1 MARLVKKRKTARPAP
16 VSGGEARGVREVS
29 GTGRAHRQSADRRQC
44 GIVAPLTAEAL
55 WLLAVREGSRPPIKV
70 LSSKRCLMR
79 ALGTLK
85 NRGLPNM
92 SPASPTPVEGEND
105 RPEHAKPTKIWAGA
119 IIWLAALAIGIGGLY
134 LLGVAVDRVW

>member
-1 MARLVKKRKTARPAP
+1 V
-16 VSGGEARGVREVS
+16 
-29 GTGRAHRQSADRRQC
+29 
-44 GIVAPLTAEAL
+44 PLTAEAS

-85 NRGLPNM
+85 IGSPNM
-92 SPASPTPVEGEND
+92 LAASPTPTKRESD
-105 RPEHAKPTKIWAGA
+105 HLEHAKPTNIWIGA